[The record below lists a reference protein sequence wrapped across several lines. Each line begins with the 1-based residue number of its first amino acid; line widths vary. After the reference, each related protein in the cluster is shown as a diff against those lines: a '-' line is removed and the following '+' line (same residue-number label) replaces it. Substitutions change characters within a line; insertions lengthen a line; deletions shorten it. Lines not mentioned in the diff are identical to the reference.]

1 VLAGALVAGAAT
13 ALTGPA
19 TQSSADQAPI
29 SVDLTG
35 ERPAPSGS
43 QGETTTSST
52 ASSSPTS
59 STPTTTEA
67 PPPPTTTVE
76 TTNEPPAEPPAT
88 TQPPPPADASAQD
101 QVVSLTNAER
111 QQAGC
116 GPLSI
121 DGNITAAAQ
130 AHASDMAARR
140 YFEHTNLEGVTFDQ
154 RMRNA
159 GYSQPGAENIAR
171 GATTAKVVVD
181 MWMNSPGHRANILN
195 CELRTIGVGLDRNGF
210 YWVQD
215 FGF

>member
-29 SVDLTG
+29 SVDSTG
-35 ERPAPSGS
+35 ERRAPSGS

-59 STPTTTEA
+59 STQTTTEA

-76 TTNEPPAEPPAT
+76 TTSEPPAEPPAT

-101 QVVSLTNAER
+101 QVVSLTNAAR

-116 GPLSI
+116 GPLSV
-121 DGNITAAAQ
+121 DGSITAAAQ
-130 AHASDMAARR
+130 AHASDMAARG

-154 RMRNA
+154 RMRNS
-159 GYSQPGAENIAR
+159 GYSRPGAENIAR